1 MSLFIET
8 SRIITDYG
16 LGFQSNTVFVIL
28 FVSGKTIKWVENE
41 LNISDDAFL
50 LRNKLI
56 YKLAKTDISGP
67 F

>member
-8 SRIITDYG
+8 SRIITDYD

-41 LNISDDAFL
+41 LNISDDAIL